1 MPRFNSLPAW
11 LAWQE
16 TLHPQKIDLGLTR
29 VAGVAQRMGLLQ
41 PEYGVITVAGTNG
54 KGSSVALLAAILGAA
69 GYRTGS
75 YSSPHLLRYN
85 ERISIAGQ
93 LASDAELCHAFECV
107 DRARGQETLSYFE
120 FGTLAA
126 LHLFAG
132 AGLDLALLEV
142 GMGGRLD
149 AVNIVDPDAAL
160 VTSIDIDHSAWL
172 GSDREA
178 IGREKAGIFRPG
190 RPAVC
195 ADPAPP
201 ACLEKAAAGLGA
213 SWFALGRHF
222 SYDLSGSGWNWQGP
236 DSSHRQMPLPAL
248 AGAQQFDNAAGVLMV
263 LESLRER
270 FPVSRESID
279 TGLRSVT
286 LAGRFQILPGQVDM
300 ILDVAHNPASGRR
313 LAQMLGDFPTSGNT
327 WLVIGMLKDKDVAAF
342 MESLQHTVDHW
353 CLASLDSERGLP
365 AAELRQML
373 PVVANDA
380 YEFPNVAA
388 ACHYARTQAAA
399 GDRIVVSGSF
409 ITVAEAMSCHV

>member
-1 MPRFNSLPAW
+1 
-11 LAWQE
+11 
-16 TLHPQKIDLGLTR
+16 
-29 VAGVAQRMGLLQ
+29 
-41 PEYGVITVAGTNG
+41 
-54 KGSSVALLAAILGAA
+54 
-69 GYRTGS
+69 
-75 YSSPHLLRYN
+75 
-85 ERISIAGQ
+85 
-93 LASDAELCHAFECV
+93 
-107 DRARGQETLSYFE
+107 
-120 FGTLAA
+120 
-126 LHLFAG
+126 
-132 AGLDLALLEV
+132 
-142 GMGGRLD
+142 
-149 AVNIVDPDAAL
+149 VNIVDPDAAL

-342 MESLQHTVDHW
+342 MKSLQHTVDHW
-353 CLASLDSERGLP
+353 CLASLDSERGLR

-373 PVVANDA
+373 PFVANDA
-380 YEFPNVAA
+380 HEFPNVAA
-388 ACHYARTQAAA
+388 ACHYARTQATA

>member
-1 MPRFNSLPAW
+1 
-11 LAWQE
+11 
-16 TLHPQKIDLGLTR
+16 
-29 VAGVAQRMGLLQ
+29 
-41 PEYGVITVAGTNG
+41 
-54 KGSSVALLAAILGAA
+54 LLAAILGAA

-75 YSSPHLLRYN
+75 YTSPHLLRYN

-93 LASDAELCHAFECV
+93 LATDAELCDAFECV

-132 AGLDLALLEV
+132 AKLDLALLEV

-222 SYDLSGSGWNWQGP
+222 SYDRSGSGWNWHGP

-380 YEFPNVAA
+380 HEFPNVAA